1 MKKVKKSLSYTL
13 YAVLGGVL
21 LLNVSCG
28 DVFIEAVRKYKL
40 EITSSDGK
48 VYYTSEFSRELDCI
62 EFKGVKIINT
72 YIKHGAFKLCG
83 SFTVEDNIY
92 YNCEGIE
99 CF

>member
-13 YAVLGGVL
+13 YAVLGCVL

-28 DVFIEAVRKYKL
+28 DSFVEVVRKYKL
-40 EITSSDGK
+40 EITSSNGD
-48 VYYTSEFSRELDCI
+48 VYYTSEFNKKLDCI
-62 EFKGVKIINT
+62 EFKGVKIEHT
-72 YIKHGAFKLCG
+72 YKKHGAFKVCG

-92 YNCEGIE
+92 YNCEGID